1 MSINDR
7 WDALVELGGD
17 FSGASRVA
25 LSATARFFQ
34 ARSDRDK
41 TCLRG
46 VFPRK
51 LPPLKGRSMQKLFEK
66 FQRVIVLTLMAFM
79 MLAVLLATIEV
90 GVILWQQ
97 MMKPPLMLLDVK
109 EMMEV
114 FGFILMVIIGLE
126 LLETIKAY
134 LTKHE
139 IHVEV
144 VLLVALVAVARKVI
158 ILDYKDIEPEM
169 MFAVA
174 ALVLSMSTG
183 FFLVRRAL
191 SEKRKIG
198 TNEPEA

>member
-1 MSINDR
+1 
-7 WDALVELGGD
+7 
-17 FSGASRVA
+17 
-25 LSATARFFQ
+25 
-34 ARSDRDK
+34 
-41 TCLRG
+41 
-46 VFPRK
+46 
-51 LPPLKGRSMQKLFEK
+51 MQKLFDK

-158 ILDYKDIEPEM
+158 ILDYKEIEPEM

-174 ALVLSMSTG
+174 ALVLSMSVG
-183 FFLVRRAL
+183 FYVVRRAL
-191 SEKRKIG
+191 IEKRSIEP
-198 TNEPEA
+198 NEPEA